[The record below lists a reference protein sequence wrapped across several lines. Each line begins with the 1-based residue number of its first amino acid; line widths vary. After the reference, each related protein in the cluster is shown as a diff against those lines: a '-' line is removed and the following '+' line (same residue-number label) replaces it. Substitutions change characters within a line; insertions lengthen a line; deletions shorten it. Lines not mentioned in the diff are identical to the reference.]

1 MRMTDTIRVKE
12 EGDTMKCSEAEI
24 KDNTAV
30 EHFVRSESQ
39 EQIQAEKVEKC
50 TDNKN
55 DVQVREMS
63 PILFFHP
70 GVYIEWKQGKQ
81 CRPLWTKGR
90 IKIVTNK

>member
-1 MRMTDTIRVKE
+1 MTDTIRVKE

-24 KDNTAV
+24 KDNIAV

-63 PILFFHP
+63 LILFFSSWC
-70 GVYIEWKQGKQ
+70 GVY
-81 CRPLWTKGR
+81 
-90 IKIVTNK
+90 